1 MSDGNIGASINAYN
15 TSLDIS
21 FGEVYEVDKGL
32 PVGVIANPYNSTQT
46 YAPGDYVIYKS
57 KLYRC
62 IVTIEEPEEFD
73 SEKWVQVKLA
83 NEVQDLAENL
93 DAKADKS
100 TTYTKTE
107 INGLLDEKANASDV
121 ASALALKA
129 DESDLQALSTTVS
142 DKADKSDVYTKEQT
156 YSQTEVNN
164 LIKDSNLIIADKFD
178 ENETYYWGSFVI
190 YEGELYVLWE
200 DEFSGPFDP
209 EVWSKYTVTQ
219 YVAEEF
225 DETNGIIRRIDN
237 NKMERSNPTGTG
249 VLSINRKANTTVG
262 EESVAFGYNPTAS
275 GEQSIAGGY
284 NATASN
290 TVSVALGNGAS
301 ASGFAA
307 TAFGTST
314 RATGNYSQAEGYQT
328 RAGGGSSHSEGNQT
342 TASGGASHAEGAY
355 TQSSGQYSHAEGNG
369 SISSGISSHAEG
381 YSSVASGDFSH
392 AEGFSTHAT
401 EIEAHAEGYFTTASG
416 QAAHAEGEYTEANH
430 RDQHVFGSYNI
441 PDDSEEG
448 NDQKGNYIE
457 IVGNGYWDN
466 EEEEAIY
473 SNART
478 LDWSGNEVLAGD
490 LTYNGNKSLT
500 SEISRLDGKIDNL
513 PAPMIFKGTLGVGGT
528 IQTLP
533 TASASNEGYTYKV
546 ITDGTYAGQAA
557 KVGDIFTSNGSSWV
571 LIPSGDEGTDTW
583 RAIKV
588 NGTEKLA
595 NSISSGDVDFVN
607 TDNIE
612 VTFDTTGNKVKI
624 ATKNIYTQTQ
634 VDTALSN
641 KLDKSNPT
649 GTGSLSLN
657 RKSGTDIGSNS
668 VAVGN
673 NTEASGEYSFAE
685 GTNTV
690 ASSYNAHAEG
700 NGSIAND
707 TAAHAEGI
715 DTTASYAAHAEGDST
730 VASGDSSHAEGHST
744 TARGNYS
751 HAEGEDTTASGYTSH
766 AEGKNTTSSEEA
778 AHAEGTSTT
787 ASADAAHAEG
797 YNTTASGYYSHAQNF
812 GTVATR
818 RSQNVFGEYNI
829 AESGTAYSRGD
840 YVEIVGNGE
849 NDNSRSNAR
858 TLDWDGNEVLAG
870 DLTFNGS
877 TSLTNALG
885 AKANSSDV
893 YTKQQT
899 DTKLSTLRGNIAS
912 DYSSSQIYEVGD
924 CVIYNEV
931 LYQCNTAITVAEE
944 WTPAHWTQVKATEIS
959 GGSGSSTL
967 SGLTDVTI
975 SSVSNGQVLKYD
987 NTSGKWINANESTG
1001 SSSLTSL
1008 TDVNVSS
1015 ATEGQVLK
1023 YDSTSQKWVNGTG
1036 GSGASTLADLTDT
1049 VINNPQNGQMLI
1061 YDGTNHVWR
1070 NVVPSYGYNIAGI
1083 LEAGQTSI
1091 TFTNANIL
1099 SDSYIQVFTPN
1110 GTEFNSITAT
1120 TGSVTITF
1128 DAQSSDLSVCVRL
1141 T

>member
-32 PVGVIANPYNSTQT
+32 PVGVIANPYSSTQI

-62 IVTIEEPEEFD
+62 IVAIEEPEEFD
-73 SEKWVQVKLA
+73 SEKWVQVKVA

-107 INGLLDEKANASDV
+107 TNGLLDEKANASDV
-121 ASALALKA
+121 SSALALKA

-156 YSQTEVNN
+156 YSQTEVDN
-164 LIKDSNLIIADKFD
+164 LVEDSNLIIADKFD

-190 YEGELYVLWE
+190 YEGELYVLWG

-237 NKMERSNPTGTG
+237 NKIDKSNPTGTG

-342 TASGGASHAEGAY
+342 TASGGASHAEGAS

-392 AEGFSTHAT
+392 AEGFNTYAT
-401 EIEAHAEGYFTTASG
+401 KIEAHAEGYSTTANG

-466 EEEEAIY
+466 DEEEAIY

-478 LDWSGNEVLAGD
+478 LDWNGNEVLAGD

-500 SEISRLDGKIDNL
+500 SEIQRLDNKIDNL

-533 TASASNEGYTYKV
+533 TASASNEGFTYKV
-546 ITDGTYAGQAA
+546 ITDGTYAGQTA
-557 KVGDIFTSNGSSWV
+557 KVGDVFTSNGSAWV
-571 LIPSGDEGTDTW
+571 YIPSGDEDNDTW

-588 NGTEKLA
+588 NGVEKLG
-595 NSISSGDVDFVN
+595 NGISSGAVDFEDTANVKF
-607 TDNIE
+607 E
-612 VTFDTTGNKVKI
+612 FDANGNKVR
-624 ATKNIYTQTQ
+624 ARLDGIYTESDVDELLDDKADEDNTYTKEQ
-634 VDTALSN
+634 VD
-641 KLDKSNPT
+641 
-649 GTGSLSLN
+649 
-657 RKSGTDIGSNS
+657 DI
-668 VAVGN
+668 V
-673 NTEASGEYSFAE
+673 
-685 GTNTV
+685 
-690 ASSYNAHAEG
+690 YN
-700 NGSIAND
+700 ILPD
-707 TAAHAEGI
+707 
-715 DTTASYAAHAEGDST
+715 D
-730 VASGDSSHAEGHST
+730 
-744 TARGNYS
+744 
-751 HAEGEDTTASGYTSH
+751 TASGGV
-766 AEGKNTTSSEEA
+766 ANFTTSLELPIKSLEVDVNA
-778 AHAEGTSTT
+778 V
-787 ASADAAHAEG
+787 
-797 YNTTASGYYSHAQNF
+797 Q
-812 GTVATR
+812 
-818 RSQNVFGEYNI
+818 
-829 AESGTAYSRGD
+829 ESGTPTPSSPKAISGWNAITLDVNGNTEVINLGGTYYGGHFTQDKAGHRQFEVTHGIKLFGD
-840 YVEIVGNGE
+840 ISF
-849 NDNSRSNAR
+849 SRSNNGGAWSSYLFYAQISDKVNGGVVKCSNYEYVVQAIASMQNEKIVAVSTNKYIYIR
-858 TLDWDGNEVLAG
+858 DDAYTTTPDFKTANANTQLVYPLETPIIIDLPDGEPIITLNGTNNIYADTG
-870 DLTFNGS
+870 DSAVEYKVSVEQYVSNHSGGGLGGG
-877 TSLTNALG
+877 LLGGGLGG
-885 AKANSSDV
+885 AK
-893 YTKQQT
+893 
-899 DTKLSTLRGNIAS
+899 
-912 DYSSSQIYEVGD
+912 
-924 CVIYNEV
+924 
-931 LYQCNTAITVAEE
+931 
-944 WTPAHWTQVKATEIS
+944 S
-959 GGSGSSTL
+959 GGSEEEPTEESEETEK
-967 SGLTDVTI
+967 TKEIDDPKEETKTI
-975 SSVSNGQVLKYD
+975 GDMKKL
-987 NTSGKWINANESTG
+987 
-1001 SSSLTSL
+1001 
-1008 TDVNVSS
+1008 
-1015 ATEGQVLK
+1015 
-1023 YDSTSQKWVNGTG
+1023 G
-1036 GSGASTLADLTDT
+1036 G
-1049 VINNPQNGQMLI
+1049 
-1061 YDGTNHVWR
+1061 
-1070 NVVPSYGYNIAGI
+1070 
-1083 LEAGQTSI
+1083 E
-1091 TFTNANIL
+1091 
-1099 SDSYIQVFTPN
+1099 
-1110 GTEFNSITAT
+1110 
-1120 TGSVTITF
+1120 
-1128 DAQSSDLSVCVRL
+1128 
-1141 T
+1141 